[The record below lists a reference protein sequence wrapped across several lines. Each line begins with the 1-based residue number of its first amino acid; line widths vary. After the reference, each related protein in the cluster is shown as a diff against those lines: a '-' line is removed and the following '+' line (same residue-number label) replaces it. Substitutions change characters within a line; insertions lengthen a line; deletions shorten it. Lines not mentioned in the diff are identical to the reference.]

1 MSVDERILAVIQ
13 VLYDAALDE
22 TLWPKALQELVDFT
36 RSQGASFWTLE
47 SSEQPRLPIFTT
59 FNFDDRFIRDYLE
72 SMVPLDP
79 TVQYLVHHPDE
90 PIVHDGLVI
99 TERDKDF
106 DPYYDWQSRQSDI
119 HFRMVGQTR
128 PTPTVQ
134 AGVALHRTRKTGR
147 YEPADLERFALIHGH
162 LQKALAI
169 GIRLGSLG
177 ATQRCTSALLDR
189 HPAAILL
196 LDEHKRIVYA
206 NRRAEA
212 LRAAV
217 DGVQLSGRGL
227 VLARKQDNDKLQTLI
242 AGVLSGAALPGVGGV
257 MRAPRPS
264 GKRAY
269 GILVAPHRRP
279 LSGTDGLPSRSLYH
293 HHGSRDQN
301 FSPQRS
307 PPQRLRS
314 YGSRS
319 DACRAARNR
328 RGIAVR
334 GCETR
339 HYVRYRARPPLRDL
353 PENRY
358 SAAIGAGQRAP
369 DDSRHA
375 LMPVVPV
382 PPLSRTYQLIVV

>member
-22 TLWPKALQELVDFT
+22 TLWPEALQELVSVT

-59 FNFDDRFIRDYLE
+59 FNFDDRFINDYLK

-99 TERDKDF
+99 SERDKDF
-106 DPYYDWQSRQSDI
+106 HPYYDWQRRQSDI

-134 AGVALHRTRKTGR
+134 AGVALHRTRKMGR
-147 YEPADLERFALIHGH
+147 YEPEDLERFALVHGH
-162 LQKALAI
+162 LQRALAI

-177 ATQRCTSALLDR
+177 ATERCTSALLDR

-196 LDEHKRIVYA
+196 LDEHKCIVYA

-212 LRAAV
+212 FRTAA
-217 DGVQLSGRGL
+217 DGIQLSRRGL

-257 MRAPRPS
+257 MRAPRRS

-269 GILVAPHRRP
+269 GILVAPIAGRYPGLTAFRP
-279 LSGTDGLPSRSLYH
+279 AVCIIITDPETRTSLPI
-293 HHGSRDQN
+293 D
-301 FSPQRS
+301 
-307 PPQRLRS
+307 RLRGAFGLTEAEAMLAALLATGEELRS
-314 YGSRS
+314 AAAKLGITYGT
-319 DACRAARNR
+319 A
-328 RGIAVR
+328 
-334 GCETR
+334 
-339 HYVRYRARPPLRDL
+339 RARLAEIFQKTDTRRQSEL
-353 PENRY
+353 V
-358 SAAIGAGQRAP
+358 SVLLTTLA
-369 DDSRHA
+369 
-375 LMPVVPV
+375 MP
-382 PPLSRTYQLIVV
+382 

>member
-1 MSVDERILAVIQ
+1 VSVDERILAVIQ

-22 TLWPKALQELVDFT
+22 TLWPEALQELVSVT

-59 FNFDDRFIRDYLE
+59 FNFDDRFINDYLK

-99 TERDKDF
+99 SERDKDF
-106 DPYYDWQSRQSDI
+106 HPYYDWQRRQSDI

-134 AGVALHRTRKTGR
+134 AGVALHRTRKMGR
-147 YEPADLERFALIHGH
+147 YEPEDLERFALVHGH
-162 LQKALAI
+162 LQRALAI

-177 ATQRCTSALLDR
+177 ATERCTSALLDR

-196 LDEHKRIVYA
+196 LDEHRCIVYA

-212 LRAAV
+212 FRTAA
-217 DGVQLSGRGL
+217 DGIQLSRRGL

-257 MRAPRPS
+257 MRAPRRS

-269 GILVAPHRRP
+269 GILVAPIAGRYPGLTAFRP
-279 LSGTDGLPSRSLYH
+279 AVCIIITDPETRTSLPS
-293 HHGSRDQN
+293 D
-301 FSPQRS
+301 
-307 PPQRLRS
+307 RLRGAFGLTEAEAMLAALLATGEELRS
-314 YGSRS
+314 AAAKLGITYGT
-319 DACRAARNR
+319 A
-328 RGIAVR
+328 
-334 GCETR
+334 
-339 HYVRYRARPPLRDL
+339 RARLAEIFQKTDTRRQSEL
-353 PENRY
+353 V
-358 SAAIGAGQRAP
+358 SVLLTTLA
-369 DDSRHA
+369 
-375 LMPVVPV
+375 MP
-382 PPLSRTYQLIVV
+382 

>member
-22 TLWPKALQELVDFT
+22 TLWPEALQELVSVT

-59 FNFDDRFIRDYLE
+59 FNFDDRFINDYLK

-99 TERDKDF
+99 SERDKDF
-106 DPYYDWQSRQSDI
+106 HPYYDWQRRQSDI

-134 AGVALHRTRKTGR
+134 AGVALHRTRKMGR
-147 YEPADLERFALIHGH
+147 YEPEDLERFALVHGH
-162 LQKALAI
+162 LQRALAI

-177 ATQRCTSALLDR
+177 ATERCTSALLDR

-196 LDEHKRIVYA
+196 LDEHKCIVYA

-212 LRAAV
+212 FRTAA
-217 DGVQLSGRGL
+217 DGIQLSRRGL

-257 MRAPRPS
+257 MRAPRRS

-269 GILVAPHRRP
+269 GILVAPIAGRYPGLTAFRP
-279 LSGTDGLPSRSLYH
+279 AVCIIITDPETRTSLPS
-293 HHGSRDQN
+293 D
-301 FSPQRS
+301 
-307 PPQRLRS
+307 RLRGAFGLTEAEAMLAALLATGEELRS
-314 YGSRS
+314 AAAKLGITYGT
-319 DACRAARNR
+319 A
-328 RGIAVR
+328 
-334 GCETR
+334 
-339 HYVRYRARPPLRDL
+339 RARLAEIFQKTDTRRQSEL
-353 PENRY
+353 V
-358 SAAIGAGQRAP
+358 SVLLTTLA
-369 DDSRHA
+369 
-375 LMPVVPV
+375 MP
-382 PPLSRTYQLIVV
+382 

>member
-22 TLWPKALQELVDFT
+22 TLWPEALQELVSVT

-59 FNFDDRFIRDYLE
+59 FNFDDRFINVYLK

-99 TERDKDF
+99 SERDKDF
-106 DPYYDWQSRQSDI
+106 HPYYDWQRRQSDI

-134 AGVALHRTRKTGR
+134 AGVALHRTRKMGR
-147 YEPADLERFALIHGH
+147 YEPEDLERFALVHGH
-162 LQKALAI
+162 LQRALAI

-177 ATQRCTSALLDR
+177 ATERCTSALLDR

-196 LDEHKRIVYA
+196 LDEHKCIVYA

-212 LRAAV
+212 FRTAA
-217 DGVQLSGRGL
+217 DGIQLSRRGL

-257 MRAPRPS
+257 MRAPRRS

-269 GILVAPHRRP
+269 GILVAPIAGRYPGLTAFRP
-279 LSGTDGLPSRSLYH
+279 AVCIIITDPETRTSLPS
-293 HHGSRDQN
+293 D
-301 FSPQRS
+301 
-307 PPQRLRS
+307 RLRGAFGLTEAEAMLAALLATGEELRS
-314 YGSRS
+314 AAAKLGITYGT
-319 DACRAARNR
+319 A
-328 RGIAVR
+328 
-334 GCETR
+334 
-339 HYVRYRARPPLRDL
+339 RARLAEIFQKTDTRRQSEL
-353 PENRY
+353 V
-358 SAAIGAGQRAP
+358 SVLLTTLA
-369 DDSRHA
+369 
-375 LMPVVPV
+375 MP
-382 PPLSRTYQLIVV
+382 